1 MRPILVACL
10 CLCASLP
17 IESAVAEPRGPYAS
31 VAPTFPFMN
40 FWRRWSVMPSPETAD
55 RRADPSASTS
65 CLPGELKAALASI
78 QARFGPVQVVSTHRP
93 GARIH
98 GGHRS
103 HHANCSA
110 VDFRPPPGTYASV
123 ATHLRQTW
131 PGGMGT
137 YSSGHIHIDTGPNY
151 RWHSGGRRAK
161 RR

>member
-1 MRPILVACL
+1 V

-17 IESAVAEPRGPYAS
+17 VSSAVAEPHGPYAS
-31 VAPTFPFMN
+31 VAPSFPLLS
-40 FWRRWSVMPSPETAD
+40 FWRRWSIVPPAETAG
-55 RRADPSASTS
+55 RSAHPSVSTS
-65 CLPGELKAALASI
+65 CLPGELKAALAGV

-93 GARIH
+93 GARIR

-103 HHANCSA
+103 HHATCNA
-110 VDFRPPPGTYASV
+110 VDFRPPSGAYASV

-131 PGGMGT
+131 SGGLGT

-151 RWHSGGRRAK
+151 RWHTGGRRAK